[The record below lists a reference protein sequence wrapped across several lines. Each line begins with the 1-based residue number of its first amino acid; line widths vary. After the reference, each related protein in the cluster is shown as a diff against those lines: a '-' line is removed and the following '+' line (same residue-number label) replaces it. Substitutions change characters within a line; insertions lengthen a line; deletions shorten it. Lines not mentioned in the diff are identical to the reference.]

1 MLTFIAYYED
11 GQGHSL
17 VISALEGLSST
28 NNDGGSCYEFWFK
41 SFEQALSG
49 RGKMGSLV
57 GASEEVRR
65 AGVDSSLNEYAVCLF
80 HVKYLKCYLIGHLNS

>member
-1 MLTFIAYYED
+1 
-11 GQGHSL
+11 
-17 VISALEGLSST
+17 
-28 NNDGGSCYEFWFK
+28 
-41 SFEQALSG
+41 
-49 RGKMGSLV
+49 MGSLV